1 MMQKI
6 LYPLLLVFVM
16 LFASCQKEIEVD
28 IPDYEQKIVIEGS
41 IEAGDS
47 AMVMVSRS
55 ISYFANIDLQT
66 LLHDVLISDAIV
78 TLKSST
84 GEVEQLDFMY
94 YPESPVYF
102 AYVGHMKG
110 VPGRTYTLTVQYEG
124 KEYVAHTSMCEPVR
138 LDSAWLHFFDENDT
152 SPTSRI

>member
-41 IEAGDS
+41 IEAGEP

-55 ISYFANIDLQT
+55 ISYFADIDIQT
-66 LLHDVLISDAIV
+66 LYPDADERC
-78 TLKSST
+78 LDKRCHRY
-84 GEVEQLDFMY
+84 GEV
-94 YPESPVYF
+94 
-102 AYVGHMKG
+102 
-110 VPGRTYTLTVQYEG
+110 
-124 KEYVAHTSMCEPVR
+124 
-138 LDSAWLHFFDENDT
+138 LH
-152 SPTSRI
+152 R